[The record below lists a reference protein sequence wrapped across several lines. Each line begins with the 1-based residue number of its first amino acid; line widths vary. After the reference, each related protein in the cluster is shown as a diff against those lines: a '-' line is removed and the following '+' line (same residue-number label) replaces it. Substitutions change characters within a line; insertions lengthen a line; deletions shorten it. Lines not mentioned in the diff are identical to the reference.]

1 MPISSPYQLSTVNN
15 MRGKITKEVEICV
28 NQSSINTSKIHN
40 NSLVEEDSQPKF
52 LASTH
57 SIVPT
62 NKGKF
67 IEDLRRNIRSMY
79 VLNYLENENLFEFF
93 KSILL
98 YSNNLNEENDSY
110 EETSSST
117 TGSDSKG
124 QCKYLH
130 MIIQNPVD
138 KNEAYEIG
146 LKIIDIIESKSKH

>member
-1 MPISSPYQLSTVNN
+1 MPIYTPSLQTPANDLKGELT
-15 MRGKITKEVEICV
+15 KDITICL

-40 NSLVEEDSQPKF
+40 NSLIDEDNRPKF
-52 LASTH
+52 LANPDSVAYT
-57 SIVPT
+57 
-62 NKGKF
+62 KKLKY
-67 IEDLRRNIRSMY
+67 IEELRRNIRSMY
-79 VLNYLENENLFEFF
+79 VLSFLENEDLFEFF

-98 YSNNLNEENDSY
+98 YSKNLHEESDMY
-110 EETSSST
+110 EEASSST
-117 TGSDSKG
+117 NGSDSKG